1 MNVLSLFDGMSC
13 GRIALD
19 RAGIP
24 VTKYYASEIDK
35 YAEKISESNYQDI
48 ISLGD
53 ITKWREWDIPHPD
66 IILAGSPCQGF
77 SFAGKGLNFNDP
89 RSALFFTFADILRHY
104 KPKYFLLE
112 NVKMKAEHQDVISG
126 ILGEIY
132 PDCVDQAEMFRTG
145 RLEPVLINS
154 ALVSAQNRE
163 RLYWCN
169 WKVTQ
174 PEDKGILLRDI
185 IETGETDKEKSYC
198 IDANYYKGGNEK
210 SYLEHGRRQLIITGG
225 AFRGRNPEKPKSRET
240 GLETVQKLEMRGDE
254 KTNTLTTVQKDN
266 VCVMIR
272 EDFYKNREKER
283 IYTDKS
289 PTIRAVHDV
298 LDVGTCIQIGSA
310 GLNGH
315 ESTNRVYSPDGKS
328 PTLTAIQGGNQEPKV
343 STDSITWR
351 KLTVTECER
360 LQTVPDGFCR
370 AVSKSRAYHALGN
383 GWTVD
388 VIVHILKQMEIEF
401 SKKA

>member
-1 MNVLSLFDGMSC
+1 MNILSLFDGMSC

-24 VTKYYASEIDK
+24 VTKYFASEIDP
-35 YAEKISESNYQDI
+35 YAEKISESNYPDI
-48 ISLGD
+48 IRLGD
-53 ITKWREWDIPHPD
+53 ITKWKEWDIPAPD
-66 IILAGSPCQGF
+66 LILAGSPCQGF

-89 RSALFFTFADILRHY
+89 RSALFFVFADILRYY

-126 ILGEIY
+126 ILGDVY
-132 PDCVDQAEMFRTG
+132 PECVNQAEMFRTG

-174 PEDKGILLRDI
+174 PEDKKIFLKDI
-185 IETGETDKEKSYC
+185 IESDGVSCDTRNKGGKQLCKTNVQKSHC
-198 IDANYYKGGNEK
+198 LLAREYKGIGNFAE
-210 SYLEHGRRQLIITGG
+210 SAVVVTGG
-225 AFRGRNPEKPKSRET
+225 AFRGRNPEKPTSRES
-240 GLETVQKLEMRGDE
+240 GLDTVQMLEMRGDE

-266 VCVMIR
+266 VCVMIG
-272 EDFYKNREKER
+272 N
-283 IYTDKS
+283 
-289 PTIRAVHDV
+289 
-298 LDVGTCIQIGSA
+298 A

-315 ESTNRVYSPDGKS
+315 ESTNRVYSPEGKS
-328 PTLTAIQGGNQEPKV
+328 PCLTAIQGGGQEPKV

-360 LQTVPDGFCR
+360 LQTVPDGYCR

-401 SKKA
+401 SKQS

>member
-13 GRIALD
+13 GRIAID
-19 RAGIP
+19 RAGIK
-24 VTKYYASEIDK
+24 VDNYFASEIDP
-35 YAEKISESNYQDI
+35 YAEKISESNYPDI
-48 ISLGD
+48 IRLGD
-53 ITKWREWDIPHPD
+53 ITKWREWDIPTPD

-89 RSALFFTFADILRHY
+89 RSALFFVFADILRYY

-132 PDCVDQAEMFRTG
+132 PECVNQAEMFRTG

-169 WKVTQ
+169 WKVSQ

-185 IETGETDKEKSYC
+185 IETGQTDREKSYC
-198 IDANYYKGGNEK
+198 VDANYAKGGNEK
-210 SYLEHGRRQLIITGG
+210 SYLEHGRRQLIMKDTGKQKLIITGG
-225 AFRGRNPEKPKSRET
+225 AFRGRNPEKPTSHEA
-240 GLETVQKLEMRGDE
+240 GLDTVQMLEMRGDE

-266 VCVMIR
+266 VCVMISNKICDLSDYR
-272 EDFYKNREKER
+272 SDAPIHIEK
-283 IYTDKS
+283 DKFQCL
-289 PTIRAVHDV
+289 RARA
-298 LDVGTCIQIGSA
+298 GGKTKGIGI
-310 GLNGH
+310 
-315 ESTNRVYSPDGKS
+315 T
-328 PTLTAIQGGNQEPKV
+328 
-343 STDSITWR
+343 TDSITWR
-351 KLTVTECER
+351 KLSVTECER

-388 VIVHILKQMEIEF
+388 VISHILKQMEIQ
-401 SKKA
+401 K